1 MSKLLIIDGNAI
13 MHRAF
18 HALPP
23 LTAPDGTVINAVYGF
38 LSMLFTVVQDQ
49 KPDYVIVSFDISKPT
64 LRQSMYAGYHQ
75 HRPEM
80 ASDLSPQFPL
90 IHQALEKMKVAIYE
104 VSGFEADDVIGTIA
118 TQVVQKT
125 QNTQK
130 TRKSEESE
138 NLIVRNTDIPNHR
151 LTEFSEFSENI
162 EVIILTGDRDLLQ
175 LVNPQVKI
183 LMPVVGVKV
192 TALFDE
198 KAVEEKYGVH
208 PRQFVDYKALIGDAS
223 DGYPGVTGIGPKTAA
238 NLLKEHGTF
247 EALYEKIGSLPEKY
261 ATKLA
266 TDAEQ
271 AALAKKLATIITD
284 VPITCDLRKTRWLD
298 FDTNG
303 ARKVFAEFGFNS
315 LEKRFAGQLKE
326 IEEKRNGEQLGLL

>member
-1 MSKLLIIDGNAI
+1 MKKLLIIDGNAI

-90 IHQALEKMKVAIYE
+90 IHQALEKMNVAIYE

-118 TQVVQKT
+118 TQVVQGEKA
-125 QNTQK
+125 
-130 TRKSEESE
+130 RVVSSSP
-138 NLIVRNTDIPNHR
+138 NLQSDID
-151 LTEFSEFSENI
+151 
-162 EVIILTGDRDLLQ
+162 VVILTGDRDLLQ

-208 PRQFVDYKALIGDAS
+208 PRQFIDYKALIGDAS

-284 VPITCDLRKTRWLD
+284 VPITCDLKKTRW
-298 FDTNG
+298 FNIDTNG
-303 ARKVFAEFGFNS
+303 VRNVFAEFGFNS
-315 LEKRFAGQLKE
+315 LEKRFASQLKE